1 MLGSW
6 AELPYCSGLAGRGK
20 RPSGLRVQSGL
31 SRRGSRGSGCF
42 GGRLFG
48 SLFRSGL
55 LRSRLFRSRLFR
67 YFLGSG
73 LFRCR
78 LSSSLFRSRLSSN
91 SFLGRSFFRYCFFDC
106 GFLSRSLF
114 GRGLLHSSF
123 FGRSLLGCGL
133 LSGRLLSSDLLRCSS
148 FFSCGFFCSCHSFL
162 LDHIA
167 KSTSRK
173 ETVKRSTG
181 LGCRSWPSAAN
192 TVRPSCTSW
201 ARSGG
206 LGVSVGCIVL
216 DGWWGSR
223 QPVNPRTARHPTG
236 IQSHGSQRS
245 CVPS

>member
-20 RPSGLRVQSGL
+20 RPSCLRVQSGL
-31 SRRGSRGSGCF
+31 SRRGGRGSGCF

-55 LRSRLFRSRLFR
+55 LGSRLFRSRLFR
-67 YFLGSG
+67 YLLGSS
-73 LFRCR
+73 LFRGR
-78 LSSSLFRSRLSSN
+78 LSSSGFLGRSLLRYGLLRYGLFCSRLSS
-91 SFLGRSFFRYCFFDC
+91 SGFLG
-106 GFLSRSLF
+106 RSLF

-123 FGRSLLGCGL
+123 FGRGLLGCGL

-148 FFSCGFFCSCHSFL
+148 FFSCGLFCSCHSFL

-192 TVRPSCTSW
+192 TVKPSCTSR
-201 ARSGG
+201 ARSDG

-216 DGWWGSR
+216 DGWWG
-223 QPVNPRTARHPTG
+223 
-236 IQSHGSQRS
+236 
-245 CVPS
+245 

>member
-55 LRSRLFRSRLFR
+55 LRSRLFRGRLFR

-73 LFRCR
+73 LFGSR
-78 LSSSLFRSRLSSN
+78 LSSSLFCSRLSS
-91 SFLGRSFFRYCFFDC
+91 SGFLGRSLLRYGLFGSRLSSS
-106 GFLSRSLF
+106 GFLGRSLF

-123 FGRSLLGCGL
+123 FGRSLFG
-133 LSGRLLSSDLLRCSS
+133 GRLLSSDLLRCSS
-148 FFSCGFFCSCHSFL
+148 FFCCGFFCSCHSFL

-192 TVRPSCTSW
+192 TVRPSCASW
-201 ARSGG
+201 VRSDG
-206 LGVSVGCIVL
+206 LGVSVRCIVL

-223 QPVNPRTARHPTG
+223 RLVNPRTARHPTG
-236 IQSHGSQRS
+236 IQSHGSQRN
-245 CVPS
+245 CVLS

>member
-73 LFRCR
+73 LFR
-78 LSSSLFRSRLSSN
+78 SRLSSG
-91 SFLGRSFFRYCFFDC
+91 FLGGSLFRYCFFDC
-106 GFLSRSLF
+106 GLLGCSFLGRSLF

-123 FGRSLLGCGL
+123 FGRGLLGCGL

-192 TVRPSCTSW
+192 TVRPSCASW
-201 ARSGG
+201 ARSDG

-223 QPVNPRTARHPTG
+223 QPVNPRTERHPTG

-245 CVPS
+245 YVPS

>member
-55 LRSRLFRSRLFR
+55 FRSRLFRGRLFR

-73 LFRCR
+73 LFGSRLSSGLFGSR
-78 LSSSLFRSRLSSN
+78 LSSSGFLGRSLLRYGLFGSRLSS
-91 SFLGRSFFRYCFFDC
+91 SGFLG
-106 GFLSRSLF
+106 RSLF

-123 FGRSLLGCGL
+123 FGRSLFG
-133 LSGRLLSSDLLRCSS
+133 GRLLSSDLLRCSS
-148 FFSCGFFCSCHSFL
+148 FFCCGLFCSCHSFL